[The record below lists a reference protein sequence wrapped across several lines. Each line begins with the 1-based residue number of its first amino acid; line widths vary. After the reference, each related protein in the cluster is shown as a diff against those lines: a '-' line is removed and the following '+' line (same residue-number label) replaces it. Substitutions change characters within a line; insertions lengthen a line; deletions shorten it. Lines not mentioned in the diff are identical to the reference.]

1 MLSNEITWLT
11 TGVGFVIVTSL
22 GTQSRCEVLSYMKA
36 SCLVFVAALL
46 LAGCMEQ
53 YDPRPYWKQF
63 TQERQLTSAKQMKL
77 TEKGEI
83 PDLTQATAA
92 NADPIAGKFSVLC
105 SSCHG
110 VDGRAD
116 GAAAA
121 AMNPKPRNFHDKAWQ
136 AKVDDNHIAKAIKEG
151 GVAVGLSGT
160 MPPWGAVL
168 SEDEVKGLVAMIRAW
183 GK

>member
-1 MLSNEITWLT
+1 MNTFGLVLILSA
-11 TGVGFVIVTSL
+11 
-22 GTQSRCEVLSYMKA
+22 M
-36 SCLVFVAALL
+36 
-46 LAGCMEQ
+46 LAGCMDQ
-53 YDPRPYWKQF
+53 YNPRPYWQQF
-63 TQERQLTSAKQMKL
+63 TQERQLTSAIQPKL
-77 TEKGEI
+77 TEKGEL
-83 PDLTQATAA
+83 PSPETATSSS
-92 NADPIAGKFSVLC
+92 ADPVAAKFSSLC

-110 VDGRAD
+110 VDGKAD

-121 AMNPKPRNFHDKAWQ
+121 AMNPRPRNFHDKAWQ

-168 SEDEVKGLVAMIRAW
+168 SDDEVKGLVAMIRAW